1 MAKEKVIIRE
11 QDDLGPVI
19 ARADHR
25 DGAIEVNKKI
35 FYRLPP
41 MVQEFVLCHEICHL
55 KYDERDEAETNRLAS
70 EVFLQRA
77 SSEEDLKERRRFLS
91 YMEGRDMSN
100 ITVAAVMAIV
110 TGAFSLGTSVY
121 GIIKSRNAGWYSWDS
136 STQQS
141 NLDVML
147 KQAFEESR
155 KSSKTSAAG
164 FFWEVLYNY
173 TNKDDSLESFL
184 NRSGNAWV
192 KEHITRYEKKYG
204 FGFYE
209 VTPIDWMAFTA
220 VKIAVGVLIGAAVA
234 MIVKQF
240 INNNKK

>member
-1 MAKEKVIIRE
+1 MEKVIIRE
-11 QDDLGPVI
+11 QNDLGPVI

-55 KYDERDEAETNRLAS
+55 KYKEWDEAETNRLAA

-77 SSEEDLKERRRFLS
+77 SNEKDLEERRRFLS
-91 YMEGRDMSN
+91 YMEGKDTSN
-100 ITVAAVMAIV
+100 IGVTAIISIIGGV
-110 TGAFSLGTSVY
+110 WSLGASVY

-136 STQQS
+136 ATQRS

-155 KSSKTSAAG
+155 KSSQKSAAD

-173 TNKDDSLESFL
+173 TNKDGSLEKFL

-192 KEHITRYEKKYG
+192 KDYIARYEKKYG

-220 VKIAVGVLIGAAVA
+220 VKVAVGVLIGAAVA
-234 MIVKQF
+234 LIVKQF
-240 INNNKK
+240 IKSQKK